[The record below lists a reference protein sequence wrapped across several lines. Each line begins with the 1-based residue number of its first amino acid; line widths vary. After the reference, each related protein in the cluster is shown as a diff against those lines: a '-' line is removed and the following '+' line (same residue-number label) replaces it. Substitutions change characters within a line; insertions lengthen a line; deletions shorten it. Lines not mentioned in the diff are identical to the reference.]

1 MSQTVLRALSIL
13 QDLGTGPKSLD
24 QIAALL
30 GVHKSTAL
38 RLVQTLEQEGFA
50 RHDENHRYRLGPRLF
65 TLAHQALDDFDVRRL
80 AAPYLTRLNEAHG
93 HTVHLAAYVDGAVI
107 YIDKYDSRHPVRMNS
122 RIGST
127 APAHCTA
134 VGKVLLAALPEPRR
148 RAVAD
153 RLAYA
158 PYTANTITDAA
169 TFLAELDRVAAQGFA
184 QDRAEHED
192 YINCVAAPIRDAAG
206 AVLAAASVSAPEP
219 ILGHQGVLALL
230 PDLLAATGGAS
241 AELGWSAPG
250 PVPASGAAVATAT
263 VPHVAMNLPST
274 PAPTSITTTTTT

>member
-24 QIAALL
+24 QVATLL

-38 RLVQTLEQEGFA
+38 RLLQTLEQEGFA

-65 TLAHQALDDFDVRRL
+65 TLAHQALDDFDIRKL
-80 AAPYLTRLNEAHG
+80 AAPYLAKLNEGHG
-93 HTVHLAAYVDGAVI
+93 HTVHLAAYVDGVVV

-122 RIGST
+122 RIGAT
-127 APAHCTA
+127 APSHCTA

-148 RAVAD
+148 RAAVD
-153 RLAYA
+153 RLTYR
-158 PYTANTITDAA
+158 PYTANTITSPAA
-169 TFLAELDRVAAQGFA
+169 FQAELDQVAGQGFA

-206 AVLAAASVSAPEP
+206 AVLAAASISVPEP

-230 PDLLAATGGAS
+230 PDLLAATEAAS
-241 AELGWSAPG
+241 AELGWPARPG
-250 PVPASGAAVATAT
+250 PAADPVSDPASARRPGEPTDAEDSH
-263 VPHVAMNLPST
+263 PHD
-274 PAPTSITTTTTT
+274 